1 MLRSL
6 IIIEMQIKIT
16 MRHHLML
23 VWLTVIK
30 KSTNNKCWRGC
41 VEKETLLHCLW
52 QCTLVQPRWRTVWR
66 FLKKWEQNCHTTQ
79 QSHCWAYTLRQPELK
94 ETHVDPSVHCSTV
107 TIARIWKQSRCSLTE
122 EWIRKLWYIYT
133 MEYSVQLLSHVWLF
147 ATPWFAA
154 HQASLFITNS
164 WSSLKL
170 MSIKSVMPS
179 SHLILCCP
187 LTQLLKGT
195 HLNLF

>member
-1 MLRSL
+1 
-6 IIIEMQIKIT
+6 MQIKTT

-23 VWLTVIK
+23 VWLTAIK

-41 VEKETLLHCLW
+41 VEKETLFTVCGNAHW
-52 QCTLVQPRWRTVWR
+52 YRHDGEQCGDSLKSGNRTAIQPSNPTARHTHWGN
-66 FLKKWEQNCHTTQ
+66 QNWKRHM
-79 QSHCWAYTLRQPELK
+79 
-94 ETHVDPSVHCSTV
+94 DPSVHCSTV

-154 HQASLFITNS
+154 RQASLSITNS

-170 MSIKSVMPS
+170 MSIESVMTS

-187 LTQLLKGT
+187 LTQL
-195 HLNLF
+195 